1 MRKFRDYLKE
11 FNYPSNTK
19 VSGDPSPEVS
29 DPDGAIP
36 LGDENGEVG
45 GDDTGAVHHHHKRYE
60 IHFIGNDSGKK
71 HASDEEEA
79 AEMMD
84 DILANDPHAKIWVI
98 DRMTGEKVH
107 PKEEE

>member
-1 MRKFRDYLKE
+1 MRTFKDYLKE

-29 DPDGAIP
+29 DPDGATP
-36 LGDENGEVG
+36 LGDFNGSVG
-45 GDDTGAVHHHHKRYE
+45 DGEHQHHHHKRYE
-60 IHFIGNDSGKK
+60 VHFVGSESGKK

-84 DILANDPHAKIWVI
+84 DILAQDPHAKIWVV

-107 PKEEE
+107 PKDDCD